1 MLPQI
6 MQQFS
11 GGDMFNLK
19 SLAKTLAA
27 NSGGAAAA
35 DDDIPQLVENFDD
48 ASKNETTT
56 SKPAETAST

>member
-27 NSGGAAAA
+27 NSAGAAA

-56 SKPAETAST
+56 NKPAETAST